1 MYKEFGSYSEIAF
14 CMTDKIYKLLISDLN
29 NCQDEDIKFEIEA
42 LFEVFQDKYV
52 FNSDNHCYYYKSIT
66 WKSDDKSVNWFYQF
80 LNKHRKE
87 VLFIRCGD
95 TNWYDFEIIGEYF
108 DNPFD
113 LKLKKFH
120 INFS

>member
-1 MYKEFGSYSEIAF
+1 MCKEFDPYSEIAF
-14 CMTDKIYKLLISDLN
+14 CMTDKIYNLLISELN
-29 NCQDEDIKFEIEA
+29 NCTDKDIESEIK
-42 LFEVFQDKYV
+42 LLLEVQNTYT
-52 FNSDNHCYYYKSIT
+52 FNSDSHCYYYESIN
-66 WKSDDKSVNWFYQF
+66 WKSDDKSVKWFYQF
-80 LNKHRKE
+80 LNNYKKE

-113 LKLKKFH
+113 LKLEKPY